1 MKPATTHVHDPRDTG
16 WKIDR
21 VLIDRPRLRLRYTRR
36 GRDAF
41 MGRFGGGWQWAV
53 GFEAGAR
60 RTGRQTIILN
70 LLVAML
76 RIEINPSR
84 RA

>member
-1 MKPATTHVHDPRDTG
+1 MRAATAHDERDKD
-16 WKIDR
+16 WRVDR
-21 VLIDRPRLRLRYTRR
+21 TLVDRRRLRVRYTRR

-60 RTGRQTIILN
+60 KPGGRQTILLN
-70 LLVAML
+70 LLVAMV
-76 RIEINPSR
+76 RIEINPR
-84 RA
+84 RRT